1 MASLTVHHL
10 EQSRSQR
17 VLWLLEELELQYELK
32 RYARVKGRAP
42 EALRDIHPLGRSP
55 VVTDGDKVLAESGAV
70 VEYILDAFG
79 EGRMRPARETPEFER
94 YRFFLHFAEGSM
106 MAPLLLKL
114 VSSKLRE
121 KVPIIGKRLARM
133 MDAGYADPELR
144 SQLSFVNEALD
155 GQQWLAGDL
164 SGADILMSYPLQAA
178 MSRSGVTE
186 GVDNIRRYVERIEA
200 RPAYKRATER
210 GGESGFPG

>member
-17 VLWLLEELELQYELK
+17 VLWLLEELGLEYEIQ
-32 RYARVKGRAP
+32 RYPRVKGRAP
-42 EALRDIHPLGRSP
+42 KALRDIHPLGRSP
-55 VVTDGDKVLAESGAV
+55 VVTHGDKVLAESGAV
-70 VEYILDAFG
+70 VEYILDTFG
-79 EGRMRPARETPEFER
+79 EGRLRPAKDSSDFEQ

-121 KVPIIGKRLARM
+121 KVPLIGKRLANT

-144 SQLSFVNEALD
+144 SQLSFVNDTLEGRD
-155 GQQWLAGDL
+155 WIAGEL
-164 SGADILMSYPLQAA
+164 SGADMLMSYPLQAA

-186 GVDNIRRYVERIEA
+186 GVDNIRRYVQRIEA
-200 RPAYKRATER
+200 RPAYVRATER
-210 GGESGFPG
+210 GGESGFG